1 MDDGCAG
8 LDEALGAV
16 VAVGQ
21 EDAVGSHCFGDFKIV
36 QCVANEDD
44 LGGFPVELSDP
55 FPPLLYFASCINIVC
70 TDQSEEMF
78 GDAEVADAGFEGG
91 LFGGREYGMAEAEG
105 SQAFQGMVYLRVQGA
120 FFEPACFVVT
130 NEFVADLLEAVAVGV
145 EAEKFVEVDDG
156 EAEMVTIGFF
166 GQRCPAPLAQQAV
179 EYFDAEPS
187 VIQQGAVP
195 VPDNVF
201 VGGMHG
207 LVEKIRVALEERG
220 GGL

>member
-1 MDDGCAG
+1 
-8 LDEALGAV
+8 
-16 VAVGQ
+16 
-21 EDAVGSHCFGDFKIV
+21 
-36 QCVANEDD
+36 
-44 LGGFPVELSDP
+44 
-55 FPPLLYFASCINIVC
+55 
-70 TDQSEEMF
+70 
-78 GDAEVADAGFEGG
+78 
-91 LFGGREYGMAEAEG
+91 
-105 SQAFQGMVYLRVQGA
+105 MVDLRVQGT

-130 NEFVADLLEAVAVGV
+130 NEFVADLLEAVAGGV

-166 GQRCPAPLAQQAV
+166 GQRCPAPLAQKAV